1 MAETTANSVVGY
13 VLKGFPRRS
22 ELFIASEIHRLEQT
36 GLELRL
42 FVIKAA
48 DEAVTHDVVGRI
60 HARPEYLPP
69 ATSLSGVGLK
79 QWLRGNLPQFAPAL
93 RRTARRH
100 PIGLAHAA
108 ALACAQAVRARRG
121 FLAAP
126 RALYLKE
133 LLQAV
138 ALADQ
143 LANGPRV
150 RHLHGHFAHG
160 ATTVTWLAS
169 VITGIPF
176 SFTGHA
182 KDIYEPSLNPAG
194 LLPRKL
200 RAARFVVTCT
210 EANRAHLLTLA
221 PDARVHRVYHGL
233 NADFA
238 ELLNGNGASTEG
250 RDEAEPK
257 LRLLSI
263 GRLVEK
269 KGFDI
274 LVDATAV
281 IAARGVPVETR
292 IVGEDG
298 DAAEGLRD
306 RIERLGLSDRVTL
319 VGPLGQA
326 AIHAE
331 LGRASAFCLPCRV
344 LDSGDRDGIPNVLVE
359 AMAAGA
365 PVITTNV
372 SGIPEL
378 VQDGE
383 NGVLIPPGDANRL
396 AESVLRLHRA
406 PALAASLGAAGRRTV
421 AERFDGNA
429 LAGTLH
435 ALFEAPA

>member
-1 MAETTANSVVGY
+1 MAEGGVVGY

-36 GLELRL
+36 GLGLRL
-42 FVIKAA
+42 FVIKPA
-48 DEAVTHDVVGRI
+48 DEDEAHDVVRRI
-60 HARPEYLPP
+60 RARPEYLPP
-69 ATSLSGVGLK
+69 ATSLSGVGLAR
-79 QWLRGNLPQFAPAL
+79 WLRGNLPRFTPAL

-100 PIGLAHAA
+100 PIGLARAT

-121 FLAAP
+121 FFAAP

-143 LANGPRV
+143 LASGPRV

-169 VITGIPF
+169 VITGLPF

-210 EANRAHLLTLA
+210 EANRAHLLALA

-238 ELLNGNGASTEG
+238 ELVKGNGSPSARRAEP
-250 RDEAEPK
+250 EPK
-257 LRLLSI
+257 LRLLAV

-269 KGFDI
+269 KGFDV
-274 LVDATAV
+274 LVDATAA
-281 IAARGVPVETR
+281 IAARGVRVETR

-298 DAAEGLRD
+298 DAAAGLRE
-306 RIERLGLSDRVTL
+306 RIERLGLSDRVML

-331 LGRASAFCLPCRV
+331 LERASFFCLPCRV

-365 PVITTNV
+365 PVITTDV

-383 NGVLIPPGDANRL
+383 NGVLIPPGDADRL

-406 PALAASLGAAGRRTV
+406 PALAARLGAAGRRTV

-429 LAGTLH
+429 LAGRLR
-435 ALFEAPA
+435 ALFEGPA